1 MFDQDK
7 LQKLNYQNLITVSPL
22 LKNIE
27 YFIFYGTLLGIIRGN
42 NIIKGDDDIDFLVN
56 YKFRKSLL
64 KKMKL
69 DKSFK
74 INKKVCNQYF
84 IQYIKKYKR
93 LRTFVDFY
101 FYINDPKKKFI
112 IDKHNWIGNIN
123 DERFALHFPK
133 RIIFPIKKGEK
144 FNMPKNPK
152 MACKYIYGK
161 TWSKPLKKNTNYRPE
176 IIKNKPV
183 LIRRSYLGS
192 LTRELKE
199 IFNISRFK
207 KVI

>member
-1 MFDQDK
+1 MFKQNK
-7 LQKLNYQNLITVSPL
+7 LQKLNFQNLISVAPL

-27 YFIFYGTLLGIIRGN
+27 YFIFYGTMLGIIREN

-56 YKFRKSLL
+56 YKSKKLLL
-64 KKMKL
+64 KKMETA
-69 DKSFK
+69 KSFK
-74 INKKVCNQYF
+74 INKKVCNKYF
-84 IQYIKKYKR
+84 VQYIKKYND

-101 FYINDPKKKFI
+101 FYINDPKKNYI

-123 DERFALHFPK
+123 DKRFAIHFPK
-133 RIIFPIKKGEK
+133 KLIFPIVKNKK
-144 FNMPKNPK
+144 FNMPRNPIA
-152 MACKYIYGK
+152 ACKFIYGNS
-161 TWSKPLKKNTNYRPE
+161 WSIPQKKNTNYRPE
-176 IIKNKPV
+176 IINNKPV
-183 LIRRSYLGS
+183 LIQRSYLGS

>member
-1 MFDQDK
+1 MFDQSK
-7 LQKLNYQNLITVSPL
+7 LQKLNFHNLISISPL
-22 LKNIE
+22 LKDIE
-27 YFIFYGTLLGIIRGN
+27 YFIFYGTLLGIVREN

-56 YKFRKSLL
+56 HKFKNLLL

-69 DKSFK
+69 EKSFK
-74 INKKVCNQYF
+74 MNKKVCNKYF
-84 IQYIKKYKR
+84 VQYIKKYKK

-101 FYINDPKKKFI
+101 FYVNQPKKKFI

-123 DERFALHFPK
+123 DERFSLHFPK
-133 RIIFPIKKGEK
+133 KIIFPIKKGTK
-144 FNMPKNPK
+144 FNMPKNPIA
-152 MACKYIYGK
+152 ACKYIYGE

-176 IIKNKPV
+176 IINNKPV
-183 LIRRSYLGS
+183 LIKRSYFGS
-192 LTRELKE
+192 ITRKFKE